1 MTKKSARPPI
11 PNKEADRHFEGFMDP
26 KQIEEGGVLRLSGQF
41 LLDHEAEIVNL
52 IKHEGRL
59 AAEENPEHRVSKI
72 EKVNGGIVA
81 EVTNQRLAMHIGK
94 ALFHAYKGEHEFK
107 MLKGEKFVEV
117 IWKRD

>member
-26 KQIEEGGVLRLSGQF
+26 KQIEEGGVLKLSGKF

-59 AAEENPEHRVSKI
+59 AEEENPAHKVSKI

-81 EVTNQRLAMHIGK
+81 EITNQRLAMHIGK
-94 ALFHAYKGEHEFK
+94 AISSAYKGEHEYK

-117 IWKRD
+117 LWKRD